1 MKITDRMQRTAKNMQ
16 AAGLEVVLFLA
27 AGLVSSFAQTSVE
40 SRHTSTPPP
49 ATAFA
54 PEEVAARSSEVTNL
68 LISFS
73 EKFALDPEIEKIR
86 QAFPEISRQIDLD
99 SAETAVSLGE
109 HTTLTILEAQR
120 IIWQRRL
127 TQVSTWL
134 TLLTHRAVELQ
145 GDLARLS
152 QMKVT
157 WIQTRDAAHAAQA
170 PGVVLQQIEATLAAI
185 EAAQLPM
192 KTREN
197 AVLGLQAD
205 LAAKQARCDEV
216 LAQILKA
223 RKSAVQGI
231 AVRKSPPVWSPD
243 LWGHARTA
251 LPQRLQDI
259 VRGFR
264 TNIRQYVRDPSR
276 GMPLHAVL
284 FLVLTTAT
292 CAARRKKRRW
302 KDSGVGVSPVVK
314 VFDHPYSASLILV
327 LLLATAVN
335 SPAPAYVKHI
345 FAALALVPII
355 KLVHPVIDPRLVPGV
370 FTAVILYAV
379 DLVRQTFGGAPLI

>member
-1 MKITDRMQRTAKNMQ
+1 MQRTAKNMQ

-27 AGLVSSFAQTSVE
+27 AGLFSSFAQTSVE

-157 WIQTRDAAHAAQA
+157 WIQTPRCCSCRAGTGGRLAADRSNPGCHRGCTAAHEDPGECGARAAGR
-170 PGVVLQQIEATLAAI
+170 PGC
-185 EAAQLPM
+185 
-192 KTREN
+192 KT
-197 AVLGLQAD
+197 G
-205 LAAKQARCDEV
+205 
-216 LAQILKA
+216 
-223 RKSAVQGI
+223 
-231 AVRKSPPVWSPD
+231 
-243 LWGHARTA
+243 
-251 LPQRLQDI
+251 
-259 VRGFR
+259 
-264 TNIRQYVRDPSR
+264 
-276 GMPLHAVL
+276 PL
-284 FLVLTTAT
+284 
-292 CAARRKKRRW
+292 R
-302 KDSGVGVSPVVK
+302 
-314 VFDHPYSASLILV
+314 
-327 LLLATAVN
+327 
-335 SPAPAYVKHI
+335 
-345 FAALALVPII
+345 
-355 KLVHPVIDPRLVPGV
+355 
-370 FTAVILYAV
+370 
-379 DLVRQTFGGAPLI
+379 